1 MHATVINAFRKQI
14 CNLFGHRWRYIN
26 YSNHMKENGDKYD
39 FKAARKCT
47 RCYQQAYFYNEWVV
61 EKKSLLDYESSY
73 FSTSRIS
80 INNTQ
85 YT

>member
-1 MHATVINAFRKQI
+1 
-14 CNLFGHRWRYIN
+14 
-26 YSNHMKENGDKYD
+26 MKENGDKYD

-47 RCYQQAYFYNEWVV
+47 RCHQQTYFYNEGLV
-61 EKKSLLDYESSY
+61 EKESLLDYESSY